1 MSNLN
6 GVLLVDKPKDFT
18 SFDVIGKL
26 RPILKTK
33 KIGHSGT
40 LDPMATGVLPLFI
53 GNATGAIDFLTDNSK
68 AYIATIKFGIAT
80 DTYDI
85 TGNIVDQK
93 LCNLSIDSI
102 TEVIKL
108 YIGEI
113 DQIPPIYSAIKVNGQ
128 KLYNIARKGKIVD
141 IKSRKVFID
150 NIKILNFDEKK
161 CELTIHVDCQKGTY
175 IRSLAHDIG
184 ISLNTCACLSYLRR
198 VKSNDFLIDN
208 CYTIEEIT
216 HFMQSDDI
224 FNKVINVEDLFH
236 NYKSIFLDKKQT
248 KLFNNGV
255 KLHVYYIDNIDL
267 SNCCDEY
274 YKVYDFEKNFLALSY
289 IDDQNYM
296 RVKKFFKVK
305 TYVD

>member
-6 GVLLVDKPKDFT
+6 GVLLVDKPKGFT

-53 GNATGAIDFLTDNSK
+53 GNATGAIDFLSDNSK
-68 AYIATIKFGIAT
+68 TYIATIKFGIAT

-85 TGNIVDQK
+85 TGNIIEQK
-93 LCNLSIDSI
+93 FCNLSIDNI

-128 KLYNIARKGKIVD
+128 KLYNIARKGKVVD
-141 IKSRKVFID
+141 IKPRKVFVD
-150 NIKILNFDEKK
+150 NINILNFDEEKN
-161 CELTIHVDCQKGTY
+161 ELTICVECQKGTY

-198 VKSNDFLIDN
+198 IKSNDFLIEN
-208 CYTIEEIT
+208 CYTIEEIINFVKT
-216 HFMQSDDI
+216 DNI
-224 FNKVINVEDLFH
+224 FNKFINVEDLFR
-236 NYKSIFLDKKQT
+236 NYKSVFLDEKQT

-255 KLHVYYIDNIDL
+255 KLNIYYISDL
-267 SNCCDEY
+267 LLYDRFDEY
-274 YKVYDFEKNFLALSY
+274 FKVYDFEKKFLALAY
-289 IDDQNYM
+289 IDDENYM

-305 TYVD
+305 NLC